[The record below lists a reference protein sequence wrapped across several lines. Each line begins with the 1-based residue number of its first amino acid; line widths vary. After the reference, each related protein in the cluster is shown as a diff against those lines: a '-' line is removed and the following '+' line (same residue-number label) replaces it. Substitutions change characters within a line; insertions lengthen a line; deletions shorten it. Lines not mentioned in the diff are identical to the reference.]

1 MQQLQLKARRV
12 ANKESTIQ
20 AEGQRALREQN
31 RIQKALA
38 EHNLTLSRKDEM
50 LETLQAMQLA
60 AQAKNKGVYEEL
72 LTSLIQEVIPGKDD
86 QIVLTSSM
94 KNNRATLDIDVMS
107 NGNLESVYD
116 DKGGSISNIVA
127 MGLRFIVLAR
137 HPNRRVLMLDEADCH
152 LRTEYIPAFAAVMN
166 QLAIKLGIQVIY
178 ISHHPVN
185 HFIGYGRVIEL
196 FKEGSMTRSRIFSD
210 EVEFPDEYEAPQSA
224 FRYLRLKNYGPHQ
237 NLLVDL
243 SPAVNVITGDVDLGK
258 SKLIQA
264 VVDLCDNKGHEGR
277 IYHEKG
283 QKKPAFEVEIGL
295 EEGMSLKWS
304 YNRTAKKRT
313 TMALYDA
320 DGEVIE
326 QSDEGNGVPDWLHS
340 YLAMAPVNGE
350 NIHFHSQKKSSYLL
364 SDEFSSIERAQM
376 LPLGR
381 ESRDVMR
388 MIQLFNT
395 QLSDVRVEKKRLEK
409 ELNVH
414 QNVLAALSLIM
425 DNPIDPVLIQEKCDE
440 IIDRCRKTAAM
451 DKLINSIDHY
461 FMVSSVHQIVLKN
474 LQREVTPQ
482 PVLLATEQMERCLY
496 NLEVSEARC
505 EALAPMKQVR
515 KAIEP
520 PVLHDLNG
528 ITNAGI
534 RIKKAY
540 DLLQAL
546 KNVQPVEIKQPVL
559 KDHQQLEK
567 LIASM
572 ESVEKNLVKINQDIS
587 DNASLRKAIMKEWD
601 ELIEQ
606 SGGLC
611 PTCEQP
617 FKGGHNHE

>member
-1 MQQLQLKARRV
+1 MQHLQLKARQV
-12 ANKESTIQ
+12 ANKEAMIQ
-20 AEGQRALREQN
+20 AEGERALREQN
-31 RIQKALA
+31 RIQKSLA

-86 QIVLTSSM
+86 QIVLSSSM

-185 HFIGYGRVIEL
+185 HFMGYGRVIEL
-196 FKEGSMTRSRIFSD
+196 FKEGAMTRSRIVSD
-210 EVEFPDEYEAPQSA
+210 EVEFPPEYEPPQSA
-224 FRYLRLKNYGPHQ
+224 FRYIRLKNYGPHQ

-243 SPAVNVITGDVDLGK
+243 SPGVNVITGDVDLGK

-264 VVDLCDNKGHEGR
+264 VVDLCDNKGQEGR
-277 IYHEKG
+277 IFHAKG

-295 EEGMSLKWS
+295 EEGMNLKWG

-320 DGEVIE
+320 EGEIIE
-326 QSDEGNGVPDWLHS
+326 ESDEGVGVPDWLHS
-340 YLAMAPVNGE
+340 YLAMTPVNGE

-381 ESRDVMR
+381 ESRDVMK
-388 MIQLFNT
+388 MIQLFNN
-395 QLSDVRVEKKRLEK
+395 QLAEVRVEKKRLEK
-409 ELNVH
+409 DLNIH
-414 QNVLAALSLIM
+414 QNVLATLSLIM
-425 DNPIDPVLIQEKCDE
+425 DNPIDPIVIQEKCDE
-440 IIDRCRKTAAM
+440 LVNRYSKTLEM
-451 DKLINSIDHY
+451 GKLVSSIDHY
-461 FMVSSVHQIVLKN
+461 FMVSSVHDIVLKN
-474 LQREVTPQ
+474 LKREVTAT
-482 PVLLATEQMERCLY
+482 PVLLATEAMQRCLEGFEHSQAQY
-496 NLEVSEARC
+496 QSLDSIKEMKPSLPAPTLSDLNSIISAGVRIKNAQDRLSALKDINPIEIKQPTLSDIKGLESIIAGIEAV
-505 EALAPMKQVR
+505 EIKLGKIKKDIDQNASVR
-515 KAIEP
+515 KAIKTE
-520 PVLHDLNG
+520 H
-528 ITNAGI
+528 A
-534 RIKKAY
+534 
-540 DLLQAL
+540 
-546 KNVQPVEIKQPVL
+546 
-559 KDHQQLEK
+559 
-567 LIASM
+567 
-572 ESVEKNLVKINQDIS
+572 
-587 DNASLRKAIMKEWD
+587 
-601 ELIEQ
+601 ELIKE

>member
-1 MQQLQLKARRV
+1 MQHLQLKARQV

-20 AEGQRALREQN
+20 AEGARALREQN
-31 RIQKALA
+31 RIQKSLA

-86 QIVLTSSM
+86 QIVLSSNM

-152 LRTEYIPAFAAVMN
+152 LRTEYIPAFAAVMS

-185 HFIGYGRVIEL
+185 HFMGYGRVIEL
-196 FKEGSMTRSRIFSD
+196 FKEGSMTRSRIVSD
-210 EVEFPDEYEAPQSA
+210 DVEFPPEYEAPQSA
-224 FRYLRLKNYGPHQ
+224 FRYIRLKNYGPHQ

-243 SPAVNVITGDVDLGK
+243 SPGVNVITGDVDLGK

-283 QKKPAFEVEIGL
+283 KKKPAFEVEIGL
-295 EEGMSLKWS
+295 EEGMSLKWG

-313 TMALYDA
+313 TMALH
-320 DGEVIE
+320 DGEGETIE
-326 QSDEGNGVPDWLHS
+326 QSDEGAGVPDWLHS
-340 YLAMAPVNGE
+340 YLAMTPVNGE

-409 ELNVH
+409 DLNVH

-425 DNPIDPVLIQEKCDE
+425 DNPIDPILIQEKCDE
-440 IIDRCRKTAAM
+440 LVGKSSKTLGM
-451 DKLINSIDHY
+451 GKLIHNIDHY
-461 FMVSSVHQIVLKN
+461 FMVSSVHDIVLKN
-474 LQREVTPQ
+474 LQREVTPK
-482 PVLLATEQMERCLY
+482 PVLLATEEMQRCLESI
-496 NLEVSEARC
+496 EVSQARY
-505 EALAPMKQVR
+505 EALSPLSNIQPAL
-515 KAIEP
+515 AA
-520 PVLHDLNG
+520 PVLSDLNA
-528 ITNAGI
+528 IISAGV
-534 RIKKAY
+534 RIKSAQ
-540 DLLQAL
+540 DSLDAL
-546 KNVQPVEIKQPVL
+546 NDIKPVEITQPAL
-559 KDHQQLEK
+559 KDQKGLEK
-567 LIASM
+567 IILGMEEAQQKLTKLKTDIAS
-572 ESVEKNLVKINQDIS
+572 N
-587 DNASLRKAIMKEWD
+587 NAARKVIQKERD

-617 FKGGHNHE
+617 FKGDHNHE